1 MAKNRSK
8 IAKKLLKALRIFAYF
23 LLFIFISLNLF
34 VILSGR
40 TYLYKGIANTY
51 LKGKSGPGIY
61 DLDIFAHSTIPKAKE
76 TFEWKR
82 SKEMKKI
89 SAEDLAYFDKYET
102 SSYLVIKDDEII
114 FEKYWGDHNETT
126 VSNSFSAAKTLVA
139 LLIGVAIEEGKINSM
154 DDLVGKYLPEFN
166 SDGKEIVTIRD
177 LLLMSSGLDWQESGK
192 NPLSENAESY
202 YGKDLY
208 RLATNQKRIT
218 EPHQMY
224 NYQSGNSQ
232 LLGFVIEKATGKNL
246 SEYMDEKIWSQIG
259 TKHDAYWSL
268 DDENGDEKSF
278 CCFYATTQDY
288 ARIGRLIYH
297 LGNWEGKQIIP
308 KKYMEEMIKPA
319 SYLTTEEGI
328 PNYRYGL
335 HIWTYIGGKYPV
347 AYCRGILG
355 QYIVTIPEEKLII
368 IRTGSIRAPHF
379 NMTKKQKNNPQYYE
393 KNKYKIG
400 HPNDIFKYIS
410 IAEKMITN

>member
-8 IAKKLLKALRIFAYF
+8 IAKKMLKVARVFAYF
-23 LLFIFISLNLF
+23 LVFIFISLNLF
-34 VILSGR
+34 VLLSGR

-76 TFEWKR
+76 TFEWNK
-82 SKEMKKI
+82 SKENKVI
-89 SAEDLAYFDKYET
+89 SSEDLAYLERYET

-114 FEKYWGDHNETT
+114 FEKYWGDHTETT

-139 LLIGVAIEEGKINSM
+139 LLVGVAIQEGKIKSM
-154 DDLVGKYLPEFN
+154 DDLVGNYLPEFN
-166 SDGKEIVTIRD
+166 KDGKEIITIRD
-177 LLLMSSGLDWQESGK
+177 LLLMSSGLDWEESGK

-218 EPHQMY
+218 EPHKLY
-224 NYQSGNSQ
+224 KYQSGNSQ
-232 LLGFVIEKATGKNL
+232 LLGFVVEKATGKNL
-246 SEYMDEKIWSQIG
+246 SEYMYEKIWSQIG
-259 TKHDAYWSL
+259 TKNDAYWSL
-268 DDENGDEKSF
+268 DKENGDEKSF
-278 CCFYATTQDY
+278 CCFYATTQDF

-297 LGNWEGKQIIP
+297 LGNWEGTQLIP
-308 KKYMEEMIKPA
+308 KAFMEEMIQPA

-328 PNYRYGL
+328 PNYRYGI
-335 HIWTYIGGKYPV
+335 HIWTYVGGKHPV

-355 QYIVTIPEEKLII
+355 QYIFSIPEEKLII
-368 IRTGSIRAPHF
+368 VRTGAIRAPHF
-379 NMTKKQKNNPQYYE
+379 KMSQAQQNNPQYYE

-400 HPNDIFKYIS
+400 HPNDIFKYIF
-410 IAEKMITN
+410 IAEKMNNN